1 MTHSKI
7 ILKINDANFQGIC
20 TSCCIVKD
28 EQTLIALIYEPKTL
42 SETMNEQSYYE
53 TMYILRPDI
62 AEDEVTSHIDKYNKL
77 LKDFGGTILDSQM
90 RGKRR
95 LAYQIAKHRE
105 GIYVQLSHQGD
116 GQHIFKIEK
125 AMRLSEDVIRYMTVK
140 QEGPL
145 PTPRPST
152 KSSTQADDK
161 DNAETK
167 VESMENKPVDSTDSS
182 TAGKDDTET
191 KENTES

>member
-1 MTHSKI
+1 M
-7 ILKINDANFQGIC
+7 NDQ
-20 TSCCIVKD
+20 
-28 EQTLIALIYEPKTL
+28 
-42 SETMNEQSYYE
+42 QSYYE

-62 AEDEVTSHIDKYNKL
+62 AEDKVTNHIDKYNKL
-77 LKDFGGTILDSQM
+77 LEEFGGIVLDSQM

-145 PTPRPST
+145 PTPKQST

-161 DNAETK
+161 ENPETK
-167 VESMENKPVDSTDSS
+167 VESKEDQPVVNADISNSD
-182 TAGKDDTET
+182 KDD
-191 KENTES
+191 NESKKVQNLNN

>member
-1 MTHSKI
+1 M
-7 ILKINDANFQGIC
+7 NDQ
-20 TSCCIVKD
+20 
-28 EQTLIALIYEPKTL
+28 QT
-42 SETMNEQSYYE
+42 YYE

-62 AEDEVTSHIDKYNKL
+62 AEDEVTNHIDKYNKL
-77 LKDFGGTILDSQM
+77 LEEFGGTILDSQM

-95 LAYQIAKHRE
+95 LAYPIAKHRE

-145 PTPRPST
+145 PTPRASTKGST
-152 KSSTQADDK
+152 KSTDKENPEIKDESNEKQTLENSDAST
-161 DNAETK
+161 
-167 VESMENKPVDSTDSS
+167 S
-182 TAGKDDTET
+182 GKDDTAT
-191 KENTES
+191 KENEES

>member
-1 MTHSKI
+1 MNRRSLCK
-7 ILKINDANFQGIC
+7 L
-20 TSCCIVKD
+20 
-28 EQTLIALIYEPKTL
+28 YEPKTL
-42 SETMNEQSYYE
+42 SETMNNQQTYYE

-62 AEDEVTSHIDKYNKL
+62 AEDEVTNHIDKYNKL
-77 LKDFGGTILDSQM
+77 LKEFGGTVLDSQM

-145 PTPRPST
+145 PTPKAST
-152 KSSTQADDK
+152 KSSNPENKKEHPEA
-161 DNAETK
+161 K
-167 VESMENKPVDSTDSS
+167 VESKENQPVVSADTSNS
-182 TAGKDDTET
+182 GKDDNEI
-191 KENTES
+191 KENAKS

>member
-1 MTHSKI
+1 M
-7 ILKINDANFQGIC
+7 NDQ
-20 TSCCIVKD
+20 
-28 EQTLIALIYEPKTL
+28 
-42 SETMNEQSYYE
+42 QSYYE

-62 AEDEVTSHIDKYNKL
+62 AEDEVTNHIEKYNKL
-77 LKDFGGTILDSQM
+77 LKEFGGTILDSQM

-145 PTPRPST
+145 PTPRPSN
-152 KSSTQADDK
+152 KSTHQSENK
-161 DNAETK
+161 DNPQSN
-167 VESMENKPVDSTDSS
+167 VESKEKQAITSPETSTSKTEDPIIKENK
-182 TAGKDDTET
+182 
-191 KENTES
+191 ES

>member
-1 MTHSKI
+1 M
-7 ILKINDANFQGIC
+7 NDQ
-20 TSCCIVKD
+20 
-28 EQTLIALIYEPKTL
+28 
-42 SETMNEQSYYE
+42 ETYYE

-62 AEDEVTSHIDKYNKL
+62 AEDEVNNHIEKYNKL
-77 LKDFGGTILDSQM
+77 LEEYGGNILDSQM

-95 LAYQIAKHRE
+95 LAYQISKHRE

-145 PTPRPST
+145 PTPRPSN
-152 KSSTQADDK
+152 KDSNQAENK
-161 DNAETK
+161 NNSETK
-167 VESMENKPVDSTDSS
+167 IESEDKQPVLSENTSTS
-182 TAGKDDTET
+182 GKDDTET
-191 KENTES
+191 KENAES

>member
-1 MTHSKI
+1 
-7 ILKINDANFQGIC
+7 
-20 TSCCIVKD
+20 
-28 EQTLIALIYEPKTL
+28 
-42 SETMNEQSYYE
+42 MNNQQSYYE

-62 AEDEVTSHIDKYNKL
+62 AEDKVTNHIDKYNKL
-77 LKDFGGTILDSQM
+77 LEEFGGTILDSQM

-145 PTPRPST
+145 PTPRPSS
-152 KSSTQADDK
+152 KSVSKSEKK
-161 DNAETK
+161 DSPDSE
-167 VESMENKPVDSTDSS
+167 VDSKEKQPIASGETSS
-182 TAGKDDTET
+182 SGKDDAET
-191 KENTES
+191 KENAES

>member
-1 MTHSKI
+1 MTDQI
-7 ILKINDANFQGIC
+7 F
-20 TSCCIVKD
+20 
-28 EQTLIALIYEPKTL
+28 
-42 SETMNEQSYYE
+42 YE

-62 AEDEVTSHIDKYNKL
+62 AEDEVTNHIEKYNKL
-77 LKDFGGTILDSQM
+77 LEELGGKILDSQM

-125 AMRLSEDVIRYMTVK
+125 AMRLSEDVIRYLTVK

-145 PTPRPST
+145 PTP
-152 KSSTQADDK
+152 KSS
-161 DNAETK
+161 
-167 VESMENKPVDSTDSS
+167 NKGSNQSEKKEIGNIDSTNKSESKEEANDKK
-182 TAGKDDTET
+182 TATSESPSPQV
-191 KENTES
+191 KEPQES

>member
-1 MTHSKI
+1 M
-7 ILKINDANFQGIC
+7 NDQ
-20 TSCCIVKD
+20 
-28 EQTLIALIYEPKTL
+28 
-42 SETMNEQSYYE
+42 QSYYE

-62 AEDEVTSHIDKYNKL
+62 AEDEVTNHIDKYNKL
-77 LKDFGGTILDSQM
+77 LEEFGGTILDSQM

-152 KSSTQADDK
+152 QNSNQAEDK
-161 DNAETK
+161 DNPEAK
-167 VESMENKPVDSTDSS
+167 DESKDKQPAASADTANSGKADTEIKENK
-182 TAGKDDTET
+182 
-191 KENTES
+191 ES

>member
-1 MTHSKI
+1 MTS
-7 ILKINDANFQGIC
+7 
-20 TSCCIVKD
+20 
-28 EQTLIALIYEPKTL
+28 IYEPKTL
-42 SETMNEQSYYE
+42 SETMNDLQSYYE

-62 AEDEVTSHIDKYNKL
+62 AEDEVTNHIDKYNKL
-77 LKDFGGTILDSQM
+77 LEEFGGTIIDSQM

-95 LAYQIAKHRE
+95 LAYQISKHRE

-145 PTPRPST
+145 PTPRSST
-152 KSSTQADDK
+152 KSSTEAEDK
-161 DNAETK
+161 DKPETK
-167 VESMENKPVDSTDSS
+167 VETKEKQSVASADTSTSS
-182 TAGKDDTET
+182 KDDVET
-191 KENTES
+191 KENAES